1 MRTEAPETVLLLHG
15 LWMNGFIMQYLA
27 HTLRGEGFAAHTLT
41 YRSIHDALDAHL
53 ARLARRIASLAA
65 GRIHLVGHSTGGLV
79 VLRYLQRDPDKRIGR
94 TVLLG
99 APVGGCRAATAV
111 ARRPGGDLLLGK
123 SLSIWREPVDVS
135 LDRRFEVGVI
145 AGTSRLG
152 LGRLFVRL
160 PEPNDGVVCV
170 DETRLPGMR
179 DHLALPVGHTAMLA
193 SPQVAR
199 QTAVF
204 LKTGAFAR

>member
-1 MRTEAPETVLLLHG
+1 MTTGSSDTVLLLHG
-15 LWMNGFIMQYLA
+15 LWMNGFVMQYLA
-27 HTLRGEGFAAHTLT
+27 HALRRYGFAARTVT
-41 YRSIHDALDAHL
+41 YRSIRDALDAHL
-53 ARLARRIASLAA
+53 SRLTRRIASLAA
-65 GRIHLVGHSTGGLV
+65 DRIHLVGHSTGGLV
-79 VLRYLQRDPDKRIGR
+79 VLRYLQRDPDKRIAR

-99 APVGGCRAATAV
+99 APVAGCRAAAGL
-111 ARRPGGDLLLGK
+111 ARHPGGDLFLGK

-135 LDRRFEVGVI
+135 LDPRFEVGII
-145 AGTSRLG
+145 AGTLPLG
-152 LGRLFVRL
+152 LGRLFTRL
-160 PEPNDGVVCV
+160 PGPNDGVVCV

-179 DHLALPVGHTAMLA
+179 DHLALPVGHTAMLI

>member
-1 MRTEAPETVLLLHG
+1 M
-15 LWMNGFIMQYLA
+15 
-27 HTLRGEGFAAHTLT
+27 
-41 YRSIHDALDAHL
+41 
-53 ARLARRIASLAA
+53 
-65 GRIHLVGHSTGGLV
+65 
-79 VLRYLQRDPDKRIGR
+79 VLRYLQRDPDKRIAR

-99 APVGGCRAATAV
+99 APVAGCRAAAGL
-111 ARRPGGDLLLGK
+111 ARHPGGDLFLGK

-135 LDRRFEVGVI
+135 LDPRFEVGII
-145 AGTSRLG
+145 AGTLPLG
-152 LGRLFVRL
+152 LGRLFTRL
-160 PEPNDGVVCV
+160 PGPNDGVVCV

-179 DHLALPVGHTAMLA
+179 DHLALPVGHTAMLI